1 MTPLSRRQSRF
12 DRYDHRL
19 QIRWELYALALV
31 ERRLRGVG
39 YWYSR
44 AMRALLVE
52 DDDTIADFVARGL
65 REAGY
70 RAADGVEG
78 LQLAAT
84 ATYDVAIVD
93 VMLPKLDGLS
103 LIKELR
109 RRQIATPVLI
119 LSARHTVDDRVTGL
133 EAGGDDY
140 LIKPFAFAELI
151 ARVQAL
157 IRRATAAPASTRL
170 TAGDLT
176 LDLRSRL
183 AIRGGREIE
192 LRPREFA
199 LLEYLMRNT
208 GRVISKTMILSH
220 VWDYSFDPRTNVVD
234 VLVHRLREKID
245 RDFDHKMIQT
255 VRGMGYV
262 LKVA

>member
-1 MTPLSRRQSRF
+1 M
-12 DRYDHRL
+12 
-19 QIRWELYALALV
+19 
-31 ERRLRGVG
+31 
-39 YWYSR
+39 
-44 AMRALLVE
+44 LVE
-52 DDDTIADFVARGL
+52 DDPTIADFVARGL
-65 REAGY
+65 REAGFTVD
-70 RAADGVEG
+70 RAADGEDG
-78 LQLAAT
+78 LLMASGRNH
-84 ATYDVAIVD
+84 DVAIID

-109 RRQIATPVLI
+109 RRQITTPVLI

-140 LIKPFAFAELI
+140 LIKPFAFTELL

-157 IRRATAAPASTRL
+157 IRRATAAPASTHL

-176 LDLRSRL
+176 LDLRTRR
-183 AIRGGREIE
+183 AVRAGREIE
-192 LRPREFA
+192 PLRPREFA
-199 LLEYLMRNT
+199 LLEYLLRNA
-208 GRVISKTMILSH
+208 GRVVSKTMILSH

>member
-1 MTPLSRRQSRF
+1 
-12 DRYDHRL
+12 
-19 QIRWELYALALV
+19 
-31 ERRLRGVG
+31 
-39 YWYSR
+39 
-44 AMRALLVE
+44 MRALLVE
-52 DDDTIADFVARGL
+52 DDPTIADFVARGL
-65 REAGY
+65 REAGFTVD
-70 RAADGVEG
+70 RAAAGDDG

-84 ATYDVAIVD
+84 GTYDVAIID

-109 RRQIATPVLI
+109 GRQITTPVLI

-140 LIKPFAFAELI
+140 LIKPFAFTELL

-157 IRRATAAPASTRL
+157 IRRATATPASTHL

-176 LDLRSRL
+176 LDLRTRR
-183 AIRGGREIE
+183 AVRAGREIE
-192 LRPREFA
+192 LRPRELA
-199 LLEYLMRNT
+199 LLEYLMRNA
-208 GRVISKTMILSH
+208 GRVVSKTMILSH

-245 RDFDHKMIQT
+245 RDFDQKMIHT